1 MEYRQGELLSKQG
14 KIVTQVADDL
24 LVRQVDDRVPSM
36 QDYAELFQASVGT
49 VQSAV
54 NYLQAEHAVEFVS
67 RGRLGAFIDSINY
80 SQLWNIAKNRL
91 IVGSQP
97 LPYSRQLAGLAT
109 GLRSQF
115 LEHNTDG
122 NFRYVRGSNT
132 RMQMLQSSLCDWVVV
147 SRYAA
152 ESASIYGFGIE
163 VAFQFG
169 NNTYTTDQV
178 LLIRDEFEPHLIDG
192 LRIGIDMN
200 SSDHA
205 YLVRSI
211 TRNYAIIFVEIEYQQ
226 GVKQLL
232 DNEIDGT
239 IWTSTDLPPS
249 GVHVIEI
256 DHQHEKIV
264 KLSEAV
270 IVIRPKDVAVKHVLQ
285 EIMDI
290 EAVKQIQQEVV
301 TSQRLASY

>member
-24 LVRQVDDRVPSM
+24 LVRQVEDRVPSM

-67 RGRLGAFIDSINY
+67 HGRLGAFIDTINY
-80 SQLWNIAKNRL
+80 SQLWSIAKNRL
-91 IVGSQP
+91 IVGTQP

-109 GLRSQF
+109 ALRAQF
-115 LEHNTDG
+115 LEHDIDG
-122 NFRYVRGSNT
+122 NFRYVRGANT
-132 RMQMLQSSLCDWVVV
+132 RMQMLQSNLCDWVVV

-152 ESASIYGFGIE
+152 ETASIHGFDIE

-169 NNTYTTDQV
+169 NNTYTIDQI
-178 LLIRDEFEPHLIDG
+178 LLIRDEFEPHLHDG

-211 TRNYAIIFVEIEYQQ
+211 TRNYAITFVEIEYQRS
-226 GVKQLL
+226 VKHLL
-232 DNEIDGT
+232 ENEIDGA

-256 DHQHEKIV
+256 DHQDEKFI
-264 KLSEAV
+264 KLNEAV
-270 IVIRPKDVAVKHVLQ
+270 IVTRPHDLAVKHVLR
-285 EIMDI
+285 EIIDVDMI
-290 EAVKQIQQEVV
+290 KQTQQEVV